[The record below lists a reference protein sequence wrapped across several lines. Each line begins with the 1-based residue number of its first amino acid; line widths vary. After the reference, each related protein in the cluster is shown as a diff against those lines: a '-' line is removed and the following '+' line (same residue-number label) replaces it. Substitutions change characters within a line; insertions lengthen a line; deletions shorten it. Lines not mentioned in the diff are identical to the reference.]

1 MQLTQPLDVGD
12 QVGGGVGAQIGIG
25 LAGQRA
31 AAARP
36 ALVEEHDPV
45 GIWIKVTPGVWRG
58 A

>member
-1 MQLTQPLDVGD
+1 MQLTQLLDVGD

-36 ALVEEHDPV
+36 ALVEQHDPV
-45 GIWIKVTPGVWRG
+45 GIWIKVTPRVRRRT
-58 A
+58 